1 MSDPSDSDYGIDEY
15 IEWLETF
22 DPLSYYE
29 KEDIKED

>member
-22 DPLSYYE
+22 DPA
-29 KEDIKED
+29 DIKED